1 MQKVTPIHEA
11 DYESDN
17 EHDMHD
23 LIEEFEKMDVE
34 WSLVYCLT
42 CGRKGG
48 WLWGYRYKAIIN
60 EESQEGDRELSNPID
75 TIGVW
80 KLVYFFSHPDE
91 ILLARH
97 TTDKQ
102 LYVLK
107 KLSIKEGN
115 NQALYEGLLN

>member
-1 MQKVTPIHEA
+1 MQ
-11 DYESDN
+11 
-17 EHDMHD
+17 D

-34 WSLVYCLT
+34 WSLLYCLT
-42 CGRKGG
+42 CGERVRAGYEG
-48 WLWGYRYKAIIN
+48 WYKAIIN
-60 EESQEGDRELSNPID
+60 AKSKEGDRELSDPID
-75 TIGVW
+75 TVGVW
-80 KLVYFFSHPDE
+80 KLVYFFPHSDE